1 MMLLGKACMCFNNN
15 SLILWARC
23 FNLFLGGG
31 GGVLVRDTLVHC
43 NAVLYGMID

>member
-31 GGVLVRDTLVHC
+31 GGGGYLLETL
-43 NAVLYGMID
+43 LYIVMQYYMV